1 MEQKKNLT
9 NEKMGEKFKSQFELV
24 DHAIKVVNNL
34 VKSGRAPRIKI
45 EIQNPAVIAL
55 EEINQ
60 GRDVFED
67 IPVMT
72 VHEQVTYAFQ
82 AARESDAAPK
92 PEKVPEKKKRRII

>member
-9 NEKMGEKFKSQFELV
+9 NEKMGEKFRSQFELV

-34 VKSGRAPRIKI
+34 VKSGRAPRIKT
-45 EIQNPAVIAL
+45 EIQNPAVVAL

-67 IPVMT
+67 IPVMSVT
-72 VHEQVTYAFQ
+72 EQVTYAFQ
-82 AARESDAAPK
+82 AARDSESAPK
-92 PEKVPEKKKRRII
+92 AEKVPEKKKRRII